1 MSLEDAFAAYVRAR
15 MARALRRFL
24 QFQVRNAHN
33 DNAPAFG
40 GAA

>member
-1 MSLEDAFAAYVRAR
+1 MTLQDTLASYVRTR
-15 MARALRRFL
+15 MARALRPFL
-24 QFQVRNAHN
+24 RFQVRNAHN

>member
-1 MSLEDAFAAYVRAR
+1 MTLNDAFAAYVRERRAR
-15 MARALRRFL
+15 MLRRFL